1 MKQEQTE
8 GEVKLHAT
16 LDDSAGSPGHR
27 TALRVTPNWTKLA
40 KPLCPCFTQSLDR
53 PGWEVASGKGLWAT
67 STISEGLAAGD
78 DLLTAFPVTRAA
90 SPSLTEHL
98 GGI

>member
-1 MKQEQTE
+1 MKARRMKQEQTE

-40 KPLCPCFTQSLDR
+40 KPLCLDSLSHWIDLDGKWPQAR
-53 PGWEVASGKGLWAT
+53 GSGQ
-67 STISEGLAAGD
+67 
-78 DLLTAFPVTRAA
+78 PP
-90 SPSLTEHL
+90 PSLKDWQLETICSQHFQ
-98 GGI
+98 